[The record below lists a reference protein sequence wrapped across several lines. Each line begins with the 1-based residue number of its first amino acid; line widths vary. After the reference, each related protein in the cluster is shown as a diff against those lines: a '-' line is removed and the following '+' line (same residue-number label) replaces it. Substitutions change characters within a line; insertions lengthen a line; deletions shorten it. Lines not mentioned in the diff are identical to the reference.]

1 MTKMMYVNI
10 QRNLKQINLRSTK
23 LKYLIIG
30 FNRVIHLPYHLKLA
44 YNFIHLAYTVRDI
57 KYQF

>member
-1 MTKMMYVNI
+1 MMYVNI